1 VNTLTLI
8 ELGSILFIV
17 LWNAFFVAAEY
28 SFVTVR
34 RTRLEELVAQGSR
47 RAKAVMRIV
56 DDLPSFI
63 SAVQVAITLSS
74 LALGAVGEPAF
85 SRLVEDLLGLTGAS
99 RTGIASTISVIIAF
113 AVISTLHTVLGEIVP
128 KTFTLQN
135 AERVALV
142 AAGPVRVFYNCF
154 RPFIWFLDWL
164 AVATARILGLP
175 EPRLNS
181 LAHSE
186 EELKRLVAASK
197 DEGKI
202 EAEEQEMVN
211 KVFAFSDTQVDEVM
225 VPRPDVVGLPVT
237 LTPKEAMEEVL
248 RHPYTRY
255 PVYRGDLD
263 DIVGLLHIRRLYD
276 ALHNGGR
283 EMDTIEPLLRPA
295 YIVPETKP
303 LAKLLGEMRRTHTHM
318 AIVVDEYGSTAGIVT
333 LEDLLEEIVGEIDDE
348 FDKPD
353 ISILRLSQDRVRVS
367 GSFPIDEF
375 NERFGTSLPEEDYN
389 TVGGFVFGEL
399 GRAPQEGDRVE
410 VDGVRFTVH
419 AVDGARIVSVDVE
432 VRPTALPGEAARAKH
447 GEDPDDAEDGAS
459 TRT

>member
-1 VNTLTLI
+1 VSTLTAI

-28 SFVTVR
+28 AFVTVR
-34 RTRLEELVAQGSR
+34 RTRLEELIDQGSR
-47 RAKAVMRIV
+47 RATKVMKIV

-63 SAVQVAITLSS
+63 SAIQLAITLSS

-85 SRLVEDLLGLTGAS
+85 SRVVEELFGLGGAS
-99 RTGIASTISVIIAF
+99 REGLATTFSVILAF

-128 KTFTLQN
+128 KTFTLTN
-135 AERVALV
+135 SERVALFT
-142 AAGPVRVFYNCF
+142 AGPVRVFYRIF
-154 RPFIWFLDWL
+154 QPFIWFLDWL
-164 AVATARILGLP
+164 ATGTTRLLGLP
-175 EPRLNS
+175 KPGRNT

-211 KVFAFSDTQVDEVM
+211 KVFAFSDTEVDEVM

-237 LTPKEAMEEVL
+237 LTPEAAMEEVL
-248 RHPYTRY
+248 RHPFTRY
-255 PVYRGDLD
+255 PVYRDDLD
-263 DIVGLLHIRRLYD
+263 DILGLLHIRRLYD
-276 ALHNGGR
+276 ALRNGGR
-283 EMDTIEPLLRPA
+283 ELPSIESLIRPA

-303 LAKLLGEMRRTHTHM
+303 LAKLLGEMRRTNTHM

-348 FDKPD
+348 FDRPD
-353 ISILRLSQDRVRVS
+353 ISILRLSKDRVRVA

-375 NERFGTSLPEEDYN
+375 NERFGCELSDEDYN
-389 TVGGFVFGEL
+389 TVGGYVFGEL
-399 GRAPQEGDRVE
+399 GRAPQQGDRVE
-410 VDGVRFTVH
+410 TPGLRFTVH
-419 AVDGARIVSVDVE
+419 EVDGARIVAVDVE
-432 VRPTALPGEAARAKH
+432 IKPRPVEGQGAAVPADD
-447 GEDPDDAEDGAS
+447 GDDAEDGVG